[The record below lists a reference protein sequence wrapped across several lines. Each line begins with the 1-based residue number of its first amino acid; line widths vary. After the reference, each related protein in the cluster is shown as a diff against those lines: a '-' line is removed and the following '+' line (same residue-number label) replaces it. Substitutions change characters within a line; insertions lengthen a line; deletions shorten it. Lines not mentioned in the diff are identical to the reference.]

1 MFIKGILEKRSQ
13 NSENELNINSKESY
27 LLSAKKSSQ
36 ENNLFIINSIRK
48 SKESYDLKIDN
59 ILPDNNT
66 QTQIQNNINN
76 FMFNEEDLPLFKSL
90 EEEIKENT
98 SLPLV
103 LIENDTILE
112 EQELLEKLKLRI
124 HINEENREKELN
136 QCVEIKTDFKKE
148 WYSLVFI

>member
-48 SKESYDLKIDN
+48 S
-59 ILPDNNT
+59 
-66 QTQIQNNINN
+66 INN